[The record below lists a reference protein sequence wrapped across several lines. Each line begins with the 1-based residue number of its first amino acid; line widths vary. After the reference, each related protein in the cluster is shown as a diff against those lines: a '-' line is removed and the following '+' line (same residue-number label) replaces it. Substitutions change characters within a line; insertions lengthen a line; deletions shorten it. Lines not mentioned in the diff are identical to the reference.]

1 MAQLEQQV
9 ASAHAP
15 PEPDAWVGI
24 TLRALLLAVL
34 LTILCSFWIDQAE
47 VVTFFSQITESVP
60 PIPAVAAIIL
70 LVLANPPLRR
80 VWKRLAL
87 RRGEILLVY
96 VFMTITATVAGPG
109 IARFFINTLPV
120 PFYFDTPE
128 NRYAEYRQYLPDWFA
143 VHDVEVVRQLYE
155 GSPGGRIP
163 WRAWWLPLTMWML
176 FYLALYLAFMFL
188 MVIFRRQWTEREKLT
203 YPLLYLPL
211 ELTAQ
216 GDSRSLIAE
225 FFRNRIMWIGFA
237 AAAIYNLANIINAY
251 NPAVKALGKYY
262 DVGALFTERPLSALR
277 PMVLHYR
284 PDMVGF
290 GYLVSTE
297 VAMSVVVFYAL
308 FKAESLVASVIGYTK
323 AGFPFQQEQ
332 GIGAYVAMAVFL
344 VWVGRGHLKEVL
356 QKAFG
361 ARADVGEDDQP
372 TSYRTAVWGFLI
384 AGVGAWVWT
393 NRAGMAT
400 WVWLLYYFLILAVA
414 LVYARIRAEVG
425 VPQIWMFPYYQSYK
439 ALKFTLGSNALR
451 VGGSWGTL
459 TILTNLV
466 ILSRGYFQSL
476 QGYQIES
483 FRLAELG
490 GIKPRAMVWMLIL
503 ALLVGLPAAWWLH
516 LRSYYEYGAGGVGAL
531 EGWGSGLAK
540 QEYTELTGYAT
551 APAPP
556 DMPRTM
562 AAGFGFLLAG
572 ALTMLRVAFLRFPL
586 HPLAYCMT
594 TSYGELIWGSFLIVW
609 LAKWAVFK
617 LGGMRTYR
625 RLIPGFIGLALGH
638 FFTAGIAY
646 GLLGAY
652 GSEAFRRYRVWFG

>member
-1 MAQLEQQV
+1 MEQADHEIATTN
-9 ASAHAP
+9 AST
-15 PEPDAWVGI
+15 EDISWTGLTV
-24 TLRALLLAVL
+24 RALLLSVL

-47 VVTFFSQITESVP
+47 VVTFFCQITESVP
-60 PIPAVAAIIL
+60 PIPAVAVIIV
-70 LVLANPPLRR
+70 LVLLTPLVRR
-80 VWKRLAL
+80 LSARVAL
-87 RRGEILLVY
+87 SRAEILLIY
-96 VFMTITATVAGPG
+96 AFMTVSMTLPGCG
-109 IARFFINTLPV
+109 IARFFLNTLPV

-128 NRYAEYRQYLPDWFA
+128 NQFAEYRQYLPRWFA
-143 VHDVEVVRQLYE
+143 VHDIEVVRQLYE
-155 GSPGGRIP
+155 GAPGGRIP
-163 WRAWWLPLTMWML
+163 WEAWWRPLSMWLL

-211 ELTAQ
+211 ELTQ
-216 GDSRSLIAE
+216 PGESHRLFAE

-237 AAAIYNLANIINAY
+237 LAALYNIVNIINAY

-262 DVGALFTERPLSALR
+262 DIGTLFTEHPLTALR
-277 PMVLHYR
+277 PIVLHYR

-297 VAMSVVVFYAL
+297 VAMSVVAFYAL
-308 FKAESLVASVIGYTK
+308 FKLESLVAAMIGYTK

-344 VWVGRGHLKEVL
+344 VWVGRSHLSQVL
-356 QKAFG
+356 RKAFG
-361 ARADVGEDDQP
+361 SRCEVHDDDEP
-372 TSYRTAVWGFLI
+372 TSYRIAVLGFVAASAI
-384 AGVGAWVWT
+384 AWT
-393 NRAGMAT
+393 WANRAGMAT
-400 WVWLLYYFLILAVA
+400 WVWLLYYGLILAVA

-439 ALKFTLGSNALR
+439 ALKFILGSNALR
-451 VGGSWGTL
+451 VGGSWRTL

-466 ILSRGYFQSL
+466 VLSRGYFQSL
-476 QGYQIES
+476 QGYQVES

-490 GIKPRAMVWMLIL
+490 GIRPRAMAWTLVL
-503 ALLVGLPAAWWLH
+503 ALLVGLPTAWWLH
-516 LRSYYEYGAGGVGAL
+516 LRSYYEYGAGGVRAL

-540 QEYTELTGYAT
+540 QEYTELVGYAT

-556 DMPRTM
+556 DVPRTL
-562 AAGFGFLLAG
+562 AALFGFLFAS
-572 ALTMLRVAFLRFPL
+572 ALTLLRIMFLRFPL

-594 TSYGELIWGSFLIVW
+594 TAYGELIWGSFLVVW
-609 LAKWAVFK
+609 VVKSAVFK
-617 LGGMRTYR
+617 FGGMRTYR

-646 GLLGAY
+646 GLVGAY
-652 GSEAFRRYRVWFG
+652 GSEAFRRYSIWFG